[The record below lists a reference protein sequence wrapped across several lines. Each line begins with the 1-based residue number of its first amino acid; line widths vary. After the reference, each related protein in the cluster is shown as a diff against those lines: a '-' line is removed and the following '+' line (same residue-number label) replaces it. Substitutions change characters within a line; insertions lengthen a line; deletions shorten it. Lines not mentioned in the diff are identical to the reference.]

1 MKYLF
6 SMGRVAAIA
15 LAVLLH
21 PPGLAAQQQA
31 ADLNEFYRYPVSVG
45 VFYQSLTLLAAY
57 NTPYTIFDAGTE
69 IRMPIPGAPVIQP
82 FLRLGYMGFDSID
95 AAFPA
100 KWDHFHLYGMLGAS
114 YVNRFARNF
123 EYSLELSA
131 GASEAVFPNMVDT
144 GPVGSP
150 YLLFGAGGRIGLEPS
165 YNFSIEF
172 QPSARYLLS
181 LSPLKSFDG
190 LVFSVGITAG
200 YRFGE
205 DPDSARAIIRAL
217 RMDTLSF
224 GPAFAAMQSY
234 YADNPLGRVTVTNTE
249 KQPLTG
255 VQISFVQSG
264 YMDGE
269 TPAVSAATLKP
280 GESFEVPLKAVFN
293 SQVFT
298 TEGKTPLTGQIVA
311 KYRIG
316 GRDVEQREPV
326 SYMLYDKT
334 AITWGDDRK
343 VGAFITPQD
352 SSLKAWTA
360 AVSEASR
367 DAAVQ
372 ALNQPLQ
379 VALQIYQA
387 LAVLGI
393 QYQED
398 PSSPFTRVQG
408 KIEAVDS
415 VNLARTTLRQR
426 YGDCDDLT
434 VLFCSLLETRSI
446 RTAFIT
452 VPGHIYAAFDTGLAA
467 DSFSEINPDRG
478 MTIALR
484 GTLWIPVEV
493 TLLDGR
499 SDFLSAWQRG
509 IELWNQFPK
518 ERAFVATADA
528 QQVYA
533 PVGLQEALIQPALP
547 PREAVLKSV
556 AASRD
561 RLAETIIRPLL
572 ADAQK
577 AKGKREYN
585 RLGLAHARFGRYG
598 PAIEA
603 FTAAARVDPAYAT
616 AQVNLGNVY
625 FYQKDYRKAAAAYSS
640 ALALLKARGA
650 DAKGSLAAAL
660 LANLAQASRATG
672 DTKAAQDYLA
682 LAQAA
687 DPQSAGRIGGEAAG
701 DQGAARAASAAE
713 RVILVDDDQ

>member
-1 MKYLF
+1 MKYLLYTNT
-6 SMGRVAAIA
+6 RRAIVIVALLLPFA
-15 LAVLLH
+15 LS
-21 PPGLAAQQQA
+21 AQQKAQ
-31 ADLNEFYRYPVSVG
+31 DFNEFYRFPLSIG
-45 VFYQSLTLLAAY
+45 VFYQNLTSLAAY
-57 NTPYTIFDAGTE
+57 NTPYTIFDAGAE
-69 IRMPIPGAPVIQP
+69 MRIPLPKMPVFQP

-95 AAFPA
+95 VAFPT
-100 KWDHFHLYGMLGAS
+100 KWDHYHLYGMLGAS

-123 EYSLELSA
+123 EYAIEVSA
-131 GASEAVFPNMVDT
+131 GASEAIFPDMVDT

-150 YLLFGAGGRIGLEPS
+150 YLLLGAGGRLGLNPS
-165 YNFSIEF
+165 YNFSVEF
-172 QPSARYLLS
+172 EPAARYMLS
-181 LSPLKSFDG
+181 LSPLKTFDG
-190 LVFSVGITAG
+190 LVFSVGLTAS

-205 DPDSARAIIRAL
+205 DPDSARAILRAL
-217 RMDTLSF
+217 RMDSLSF

-234 YADNPLGRVTVTNTE
+234 YADNPIGRLTITNTE
-249 KQPLTG
+249 KQPLSG
-255 VQISFVQSG
+255 VQISFVQAG

-269 TPAVSAATLKP
+269 TLGASIASLKP
-280 GESFEVPLKAVFN
+280 GESVEVPLKAVFN
-293 SQVFT
+293 GQVFT
-298 TEGKTPLTGQIVA
+298 TEGKTPLTGQVVA

-326 SYMLYDKT
+326 SYVLYDKT

-352 SSLKAWTA
+352 SSLKVWTA
-360 AVSEASR
+360 AVSDASR
-367 DAAVQ
+367 DAAVP

-379 VALQIYQA
+379 VALQVYQA
-387 LAVLGI
+387 LSVLGI

-408 KIEAVDS
+408 KLEAVDS

-434 VLFCSLLETRSI
+434 VMFCSLLETRSI

-452 VPGHIYAAFDTGLAA
+452 VPGHIYAAFDTGVAA
-467 DSFSEINPDRG
+467 DAYADINPDRG

-509 IELWNQFPK
+509 IELWNQYSK
-518 ERAFVATADA
+518 ERAFISTADA
-528 QQVYA
+528 QLVYG
-533 PVGLQEALIQPALP
+533 PVGLQEALIQPSP
-547 PREAVLKSV
+547 PARDAVLKSV
-556 AASRD
+556 AAARD
-561 RLAETIIRPLL
+561 RVADAAIRPLL

-577 AKGKREYN
+577 SKGKREYN
-585 RLGLAHARFGRYG
+585 RLGLASARFGRYTQ
-598 PAIEA
+598 AIEA
-603 FTAAARVDPAYAT
+603 FTAAARVDPGYTT

-625 FYQKDYRKAAAAYSS
+625 FYQKDYRKATAAYSS
-640 ALALLKARGA
+640 ALAMLKARGT
-650 DAKGSLAAAL
+650 DAKGSLAAAV
-660 LANLAQASRATG
+660 LANLSQVSRASG

-682 LAQAA
+682 LAQTA
-687 DPQSAGRIGGEAAG
+687 DPQRAGTLSEGAG
-701 DQGAARAASAAE
+701 ADQGATRAASSAE